1 MHLWVTSGTKCTKL
15 RSAGVSGAG
24 GDADCDVVIVGS
36 GPGGATAAEV
46 LTAAGWSVV
55 VLEKGRNHLLD
66 LAPPHEPLRHFA
78 NDEIALHRRH
88 LLGPDPLLEPR
99 TFRRSDADGDRL
111 FSGEVNNLP
120 STVGGGG
127 VHADA
132 KLPRFREED
141 FHLRSERGPV
151 DGAAVDDWPIQYAEL
166 EPHYAAVE
174 QSFGVAGDADANP
187 FAAWRSAPLPMPP
200 GDDMPMAL
208 VTAAAAERAGLHP
221 YRAPTGVN
229 SVPYDGRPACVDC
242 GYCGG
247 YGCPIHA
254 KGDPIAA
261 LQRALRTGRCD
272 LRPDALVTEIV
283 RDATGRRATGVRYLD
298 LTVHPDAPVREVRA
312 ARAVVLAAGAF
323 ETPRLLLRNGLGGD
337 LVGRHLTYHFQ
348 TFVVG
353 LFSETTFPDGTGGE
367 RGRSVTHLHDDL
379 VIDTPEL
386 RRAARDAGL
395 PWLRG
400 GTVEHGA
407 GPGPI
412 EEAGTY
418 GGGAHHPTSMHDS
431 ALRRRLWVF
440 TVQGEDLPQA
450 SNRIDLDPS
459 VRDAW
464 GLPAGRVTYAP
475 HRHELVASAHAG
487 PLHEAVMLDAG
498 AEVAFTATSPPQGS
512 PEDHARNPLGMAPA
526 SRHVMGT
533 ARMGADPATS
543 VVSPEQ
549 RLWDVENVL
558 VCDSSVFVTS
568 AGYNPTLTLAALARR
583 AATLLAGG

>member
-1 MHLWVTSGTKCTKL
+1 VT
-15 RSAGVSGAG
+15 
-24 GDADCDVVIVGS
+24 DCDVVVIGS

-55 VLEKGRNHLLD
+55 ILEKGRNHLVDLD
-66 LAPPHEPLRHFA
+66 PPHAPLRHFA
-78 NDEIALHRRH
+78 NDEIAATRRH

-99 TFRRSDADGDRL
+99 TYRRSEEDGDRL
-111 FSGEVNNLP
+111 VTGEVNNLP

-141 FHLRSERGPV
+141 FRLRSERGPV
-151 DGAAVDDWPIQYAEL
+151 EGAEVADWPVQYAEL

-174 QSFGVAGDADANP
+174 RAFGVAGDATANP
-187 FAAWRSAPLPMPP
+187 HAAWRSSPYPMPP
-200 GDDMPMAL
+200 GDDMPMA
-208 VTAAAAERAGLHP
+208 VVSAAAAERAGFHP
-221 YRAPTGVN
+221 YRAPTGAN
-229 SVPYDGRPACVDC
+229 SQPHDDRPACVDC
-242 GYCGG
+242 GFCGG

-261 LQRALRTGRCD
+261 LQRALRTGRCE
-272 LRPDALVTEIV
+272 LRPEAYATELVLDAS
-283 RDATGRRATGVRYLD
+283 GRRATGVRYLD
-298 LTVHPDAPVREVRA
+298 LTGYPEAPVREVRA

-323 ETPRLLLRNGLGGD
+323 ETPRLLLRCGLGGD
-337 LVGRHLTYHFQ
+337 LVGRFLTYHFQ
-348 TFVVG
+348 TFTVG
-353 LFSETTFPDGTGGE
+353 VFPQSTGGE

-379 VIDTPEL
+379 MVDSPSL
-386 RRAARDAGL
+386 RAAARAAGL

-400 GTVEHGA
+400 GVVEHGA

-412 EEAGTY
+412 DEAATY
-418 GGGAHHPTSMHDS
+418 PTGRAHLRSMADS
-431 ALRRRLWVF
+431 ALRRRLWVL
-440 TVQGEDLPQA
+440 TMQGEDLPQA
-450 SNRIDLDPS
+450 TNRIDLDPS

-487 PLHEAVMLDAG
+487 PLNEALLEDAG
-498 AEVAFTATSPPQGS
+498 AEVAFTATSPPQG
-512 PEDHARNPLGMAPA
+512 DLDLHAQASPLGIAPA

-533 ARMGADPATS
+533 ARMGTDPASS

-549 RLWDVENVL
+549 RLWDVDNVL

-568 AGYNPTLTLAALARR
+568 AGYNPTLTLAALAHR
-583 AATLLAGG
+583 AATRLAGSGT

>member
-1 MHLWVTSGTKCTKL
+1 VT
-15 RSAGVSGAG
+15 
-24 GDADCDVVIVGS
+24 DCDVIVIGS

-55 VLEKGRNHLLD
+55 ILEKGRNHLVDLD
-66 LAPPHEPLRHFA
+66 PPHAPLRHFA
-78 NDEIALHRRH
+78 NDEIAATRRH

-99 TFRRSDADGDRL
+99 TYRRSEEDGDRL
-111 FSGEVNNLP
+111 VTGEVNNLP

-141 FHLRSERGPV
+141 FRLRSERGPV
-151 DGAAVDDWPIQYAEL
+151 EGAEVADWPVQYAEL

-174 QSFGVAGDADANP
+174 RAFGVAGDATANP
-187 FAAWRSAPLPMPP
+187 HAAWRSSPYPMPP
-200 GDDMPMAL
+200 GDDMPMA
-208 VTAAAAERAGLHP
+208 VVSAAAAERAGFHP
-221 YRAPTGVN
+221 YRAPTGAN
-229 SVPYDGRPACVDC
+229 SQPHDDRPACVDC
-242 GYCGG
+242 GFCGG

-261 LQRALRTGRCD
+261 LQRALRTGRCE
-272 LRPDALVTEIV
+272 LRPEAYATELVLDAS
-283 RDATGRRATGVRYLD
+283 GRRATGVRYLD
-298 LTVHPDAPVREVRA
+298 LTGYPEAPVREVRA

-323 ETPRLLLRNGLGGD
+323 ETPRLLLRCGLGGD
-337 LVGRHLTYHFQ
+337 LVGRFLTYHFQ
-348 TFVVG
+348 TFTVG
-353 LFSETTFPDGTGGE
+353 VFPQSTGGE

-379 VIDTPEL
+379 MVDSPSL
-386 RRAARDAGL
+386 RAAARAAGL

-400 GTVEHGA
+400 GVVEHGA

-412 EEAGTY
+412 DEAATY
-418 GGGAHHPTSMHDS
+418 PTGRAHLRSMADS
-431 ALRRRLWVF
+431 ALRRRLWVL
-440 TVQGEDLPQA
+440 TMQGEDLPQA
-450 SNRIDLDPS
+450 TNRIDLDPA

-487 PLHEAVMLDAG
+487 PLHEALLEDAG
-498 AEVAFTATSPPQGS
+498 AEVAFTATSPPQG
-512 PEDHARNPLGMAPA
+512 DLDLHAQASPLGIAPA

-533 ARMGADPATS
+533 ARMGTDPASS

-549 RLWDVENVL
+549 RLWDVDNVL

-568 AGYNPTLTLAALARR
+568 AGYNPTLTLAALAHR
-583 AATLLAGG
+583 AATRLAGSGT